1 MRRVIIITSPQHFV
15 GREVEEWDIYLGT
28 VKIRAIARKT
38 SQIRALGHV
47 MIQTHI

>member
-1 MRRVIIITSPQHFV
+1 MRQVIIITSPQHFV
-15 GREVEEWDIYLGT
+15 GSEVEKGGGYLGT

-38 SQIRALGHV
+38 SQIRFLEHV